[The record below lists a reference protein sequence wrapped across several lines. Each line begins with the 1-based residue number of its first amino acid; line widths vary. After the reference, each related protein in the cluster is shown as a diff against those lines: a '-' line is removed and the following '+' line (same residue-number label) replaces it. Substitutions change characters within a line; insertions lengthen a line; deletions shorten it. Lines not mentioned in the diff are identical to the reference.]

1 MRSVMFAVNYK
12 GANEG
17 SFIRALTALGEE
29 LERSGGKAVYLL
41 PSKCKKHA
49 WAKKIISAG
58 NNVYFFSD
66 SFSGFFKNIRTIKKI
81 IKSFKI
87 DIIHSFF
94 ATKRLNLAISFAC
107 SGNKNIDHII
117 QLNQPLKDKIT
128 LREKLALMLHE
139 PELYIAESDTVKNS
153 VTIQGKKAVRILNS
167 VDFSRLEA
175 VDADFNRESLH
186 IDPGMKTLFVF
197 GPGIRDKGIDFI
209 IDMIREYDAD
219 RRLILLIA
227 VKDAGKAEKEIED
240 IFGEMP
246 EFIRLLPERND
257 IATYFNI
264 SDIYI
269 LPKYTQGSPYTM
281 IESAY
286 LGVPIIYCDGENKN
300 ELGIPW
306 SVNIEYGSKKELYN
320 AVCGII
326 EEEENDAAQM
336 SLDAKEYVIN
346 NYSLGQWVYEIIDTY
361 KNIYKI

>member
-1 MRSVMFAVNYK
+1 MQNVLFVINYK

-17 SFIRALTALGEE
+17 SFMRAIAALGEE
-29 LERSGGKAVYLL
+29 IERTGGKSVYLL
-41 PSKCKKHA
+41 PNKCKKYD
-49 WAKKIISAG
+49 WVKKLIADG
-58 NNVYFFSD
+58 NSVYYFSN
-66 SFSGFFKNIRTIKKI
+66 SFSGFFKTVRTIKKI
-81 IKSFKI
+81 IKSFKT

-94 ATKRLNLAISFAC
+94 MTPRLHLAVALAC
-107 SGNKNIDHII
+107 SGSKNIDHVV
-117 QLNQPLKDKIT
+117 QLNQPLS
-128 LREKLALMLHE
+128 EKRSFKEKAAFLLHE
-139 PELYIAESDTVKNS
+139 PALYIAESDTVKNS
-153 VTIQGKKAVRILNS
+153 VTIEGMRAIKILNS
-167 VDFSRLEA
+167 VDFPRLEA
-175 VDADFNRESLH
+175 VDIDCSRESLH

-227 VKDAGKAEKEIED
+227 VKDTGKAEKEIED

-246 EFIRLLPERND
+246 DFIRLLPERND